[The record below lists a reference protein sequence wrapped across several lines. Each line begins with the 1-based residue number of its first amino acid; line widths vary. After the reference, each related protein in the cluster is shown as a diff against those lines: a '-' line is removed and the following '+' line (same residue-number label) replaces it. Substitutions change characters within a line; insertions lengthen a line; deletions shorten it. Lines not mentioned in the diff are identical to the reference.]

1 MLIHG
6 LQCLFGEPVTQK
18 QREHSQVGYFSFSEI
33 IDFVVDLFFFFIVF
47 HQVLSSNIE
56 QIAAGATLTQTS
68 SQDLVEMSSQNTQ
81 GHAEVFLWRP
91 FLPGDSAKLS
101 SPVEGDRQE
110 GYAAG
115 SISINYE
122 EWRKP

>member
-6 LQCLFGEPVTQK
+6 LQCLFGAAVTQK

-33 IDFVVDLFFFFIVF
+33 IYFVVDLFFVCVF

-68 SQDLVEMSSQNTQ
+68 SQGLVEMSSQNTQ

-115 SISINYE
+115 KYQH
-122 EWRKP
+122 KL